1 MMLRLSSSP
10 LGEKN
15 WLLSERKTLQKRN
28 AMVSTSESDAE
39 FESDD
44 RVFFFFFFALSS
56 SPFSLTSPFFFN
68 G

>member
-1 MMLRLSSSP
+1 MLRLSSSP

-15 WLLSERKTLQKRN
+15 WLPSERKTLQKRN

-39 FESDD
+39 FKSDD
-44 RVFFFFFFALSS
+44 RVFFFALSS
-56 SPFSLTSPFFFN
+56 SPVSLTFPFFFN